1 MEDKKNMTDEELKNL
16 TEEQLRALINDTL
29 NKFAYVFSSAS
40 KHISQLEEYRKKAS
54 LSGTRIDEVDQML
67 DYAKPKLKKALGDIQ
82 DIVGD
87 VYGMDAKILT
97 QDNKSLEMEKSY
109 VETISSQARLQ
120 QENIQRR
127 RDERYEEMISEAEEK
142 LGPIESPMDRLR
154 R

>member
-1 MEDKKNMTDEELKNL
+1 
-16 TEEQLRALINDTL
+16 
-29 NKFAYVFSSAS
+29 
-40 KHISQLEEYRKKAS
+40 
-54 LSGTRIDEVDQML
+54 
-67 DYAKPKLKKALGDIQ
+67 
-82 DIVGD
+82 
-87 VYGMDAKILT
+87 MDAKILT